1 MHQERLTP
9 VVRIRLAFVTSD
21 IDARGNVRYYFRKRG
36 LPHKIRLPSKP
47 HSAEFTAAYS
57 AALAGETLTTRKLT
71 PPADGTLRWLCA
83 QYFAS
88 AEFRRF
94 DRKTKVARRRAL
106 EAICLQPLSDDDA
119 TPIGALGFA
128 VMPPK
133 AVRAL
138 RDRKAATPAA
148 ANDWLK
154 SMKAVFSWGC
164 QVGVA
169 HVNPA
174 KDVPKFKL
182 ASQGFHAWTVDEV
195 RQFEDTHP
203 VGTTA
208 RLALALLLYTG
219 QRRSDVIL
227 FGRQHVRDGRLHFT
241 QEKNKNRKPVNL
253 IVPVLPE
260 LRAVIDASAREHMT
274 FLVNAHGRPFTNA
287 GFGNR
292 FRKWC
297 DRAGLPQCSAH
308 GLRKAGAVMAAENGA
323 TEKQLM
329 AIFGWSTMS
338 QAALYTRAANQQR
351 LADDGMHLLMRK

>member
-1 MHQERLTP
+1 MRGSLSM
-9 VVRIRLAFVTSD
+9 VRIRLPYVTAD

-36 LPHKIRLPSKP
+36 QPKIRLPGKL
-47 HSAEFTAAYS
+47 HSAEFTAAY
-57 AALAGETLTTRKLT
+57 AAAQGGHAITAPKLT
-71 PPADGTLRWLCA
+71 APAGGTLGWLCV

-88 AEFRRF
+88 AEFGRL
-94 DRKTKVARRRAL
+94 DAKTKTARRRAL
-106 EAICLQPLSDDDA
+106 EAICLQPLSDDDTA
-119 TPIGALGFA
+119 PIGALAFA
-128 VMPPK
+128 AMPPK

-138 RDRKAATPAA
+138 RDRKVTTPAA

-154 SMKAVFSWGC
+154 SIKAVFSWGC

-182 ASQGFHAWTVDEV
+182 ASQGFHAWSVDEV
-195 RQFEDTHP
+195 RQFEDAHP

-227 FGRQHVRDGRLHFT
+227 FGRQHIKDGRLKFT
-241 QEKNKNRKPVNL
+241 QEKNKSRKPVNL
-253 IVPVLPE
+253 VIPVLPE
-260 LRAVIDASAREHMT
+260 LRAAIDASAPQHMT
-274 FLVNAHGRPFTNA
+274 FLVNTHGRTFTNA

-323 TEKQLM
+323 TEKHLM
-329 AIFGWSTMS
+329 AIFGWTTMS
-338 QAALYTRAANQQR
+338 QAALYTRAANQQK
-351 LADDGMHLLMRK
+351 LADDGMRLLVGR